1 MSNKASNMKLSNVT
15 NYLKSSNK
23 FVIAL
28 AGLFTVLVVGMIVYW
43 VYQAVTKARDG
54 DSMNPILVAGP
65 IDPTDKKNAKHW
77 KLPIS
82 SSTNSPSLAFTM
94 SFWMYISNWNY
105 RYTEPKA
112 ILIKGNWKNGG
123 VEDAAPGI
131 WLARKT
137 NRLVVATRT
146 NEVGN
151 LEFCD
156 VDNIPLQK
164 WVHVS
169 YVLDNRVVDI
179 YVNGKL
185 ERSCVLTGVPLLNN
199 RDLFLFP
206 LNPQEPG
213 SVQKEDHGFM
223 GQFSSLRYFST
234 ALRPVDVA
242 RLYNEGPHSTKGSNA
257 KKEVGHHGGTG
268 GSGGQDCPP
277 HRDAQYTISIPESLQ
292 NELKNL

>member
-1 MSNKASNMKLSNVT
+1 MSNRTASMST
-15 NYLKSSNK
+15 KSSTNNVSGKNRGANK
-23 FVIAL
+23 IVMALVGIFVVI
-28 AGLFTVLVVGMIVYW
+28 VVGMLVYW
-43 VYQAVTKARDG
+43 IYQAVMKSRKGST
-54 DSMNPILVAGP
+54 MNPILVPGP
-65 IDPTDKKNAKHW
+65 IDPTLKKNAKHW

-94 SFWMYISNWNY
+94 SFWMYIANWNY

-112 ILIKGNWKNGG
+112 ILIKGTWQDGG
-123 VEDAAPGI
+123 VQDAAPGI

-146 NEVGN
+146 KAPGN

-164 WVHVS
+164 WVHVA

-199 RDLFLFP
+199 RDLYLFP
-206 LNPQEPG
+206 LNPQK
-213 SVQKEDHGFM
+213 SDVVQKQDHGFM
-223 GQFSSLRYFST
+223 GQFSSLRYFSS

-242 RLYNEGPHSTKGSNA
+242 RLYNEGPHTTRGADHKDA
-257 KKEVGHHGGTG
+257 AGHHGKDK
-268 GSGGQDCPP
+268 GSGKCPP
-277 HRDAQYTISIPESLQ
+277 PKDAQYHLSFSMPKDL
-292 NELKNL
+292 